1 MTDNPNPTPPSR
13 LRGALALLAREDVQ
27 QRLPAL
33 IETIFSLVTLIIQ
46 RVRAARAPPPPPPEP
61 ARRRSFPLL
70 TVIGAGLGAWATVKV
85 FQEMQ
90 VRQNPHYFEG
100 KVVLITGASRGLG
113 RAYAHGFARRGS
125 HLILAARNE
134 DQLNEV
140 AAECR
145 DLNVQIETLVVPT
158 DVTNHAHLEAL
169 VKLAVNQ
176 FGYMD
181 ILVNNAG
188 IRQGGSLL
196 DLGADAVQKHLEVN
210 LTAPINLT
218 LLVLPILIR
227 RGQGHIV
234 NVVSGAGRHTEPFF
248 IPYGTSKHGLY
259 GFSEGL
265 RRELIGTGVKA
276 LTVNPGFT
284 DTDMVTEIGPV
295 YQRIGI
301 PMIPPE
307 RVVERTLEAII
318 LGLPEVN
325 IGTVETLG
333 GLTSQ
338 VFPGL
343 MDKVWEYLRPDDF
356 EDAAKR
362 QYSE

>member
-46 RVRAARAPPPPPPEP
+46 RVRAARAQIAAIAPEMQAAPAPPPPPPEP

-169 VKLAVNQ
+169 VRLAPV
-176 FGYMD
+176 
-181 ILVNNAG
+181 
-188 IRQGGSLL
+188 RS
-196 DLGADAVQKHLEVN
+196 
-210 LTAPINLT
+210 APLRSAPT
-218 LLVLPILIR
+218 RLACCMATPLSV
-227 RGQGHIV
+227 
-234 NVVSGAGRHTEPFF
+234 AKAKFA
-248 IPYGTSKHGLY
+248 
-259 GFSEGL
+259 FSAETWL
-265 RRELIGTGVKA
+265 RSAPLKSAPASVMPS
-276 LTVNPGFT
+276 N
-284 DTDMVTEIGPV
+284 
-295 YQRIGI
+295 Y
-301 PMIPPE
+301 
-307 RVVERTLEAII
+307 
-318 LGLPEVN
+318 
-325 IGTVETLG
+325 
-333 GLTSQ
+333 
-338 VFPGL
+338 
-343 MDKVWEYLRPDDF
+343 
-356 EDAAKR
+356 
-362 QYSE
+362 

>member
-140 AAECR
+140 AA
-145 DLNVQIETLVVPT
+145 
-158 DVTNHAHLEAL
+158 
-169 VKLAVNQ
+169 
-176 FGYMD
+176 
-181 ILVNNAG
+181 
-188 IRQGGSLL
+188 
-196 DLGADAVQKHLEVN
+196 
-210 LTAPINLT
+210 
-218 LLVLPILIR
+218 
-227 RGQGHIV
+227 
-234 NVVSGAGRHTEPFF
+234 
-248 IPYGTSKHGLY
+248 
-259 GFSEGL
+259 
-265 RRELIGTGVKA
+265 
-276 LTVNPGFT
+276 
-284 DTDMVTEIGPV
+284 
-295 YQRIGI
+295 
-301 PMIPPE
+301 
-307 RVVERTLEAII
+307 
-318 LGLPEVN
+318 
-325 IGTVETLG
+325 
-333 GLTSQ
+333 
-338 VFPGL
+338 
-343 MDKVWEYLRPDDF
+343 
-356 EDAAKR
+356 
-362 QYSE
+362 